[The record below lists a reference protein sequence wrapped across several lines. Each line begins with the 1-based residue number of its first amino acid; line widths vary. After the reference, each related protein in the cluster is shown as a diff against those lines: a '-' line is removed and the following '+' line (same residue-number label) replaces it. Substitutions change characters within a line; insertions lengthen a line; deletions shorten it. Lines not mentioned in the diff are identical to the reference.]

1 MGSLIQNGIDWILAI
16 QALGGWL
23 EAPMQFFTFLGS
35 QDFFFLVLP
44 FIYWSV
50 DAGLGMRV
58 AFALIANV
66 SLNFYFKLW
75 FAGPRPYWVSAEVQ
89 GLTAETSFGV
99 PSGHA
104 ENAVAVWGTIA
115 AWIGKRIAWALSI
128 AVIFLVG
135 FSRLYLGVHFVHDV
149 LAGWALGAAVLWL
162 ILRFWDS
169 VTAWLKTKP
178 VTTQMTLAFAVS
190 LLMIALGYVSAAH
203 LDGYAFPEEFRVN
216 ALRVSDELPAPA
228 SLETIVTSAGTFFGL
243 FAGLAWLLSRGGY
256 QADGPGAKRALR
268 FFVGLIGVFIL
279 WRGLGAVLPDGESL
293 VPLMLR
299 YLRYTL
305 VGFWIS
311 AGAPELFFRF
321 KLADPKI

>member
-1 MGSLIQNGIDWILAI
+1 MDTLMQSGIDWIIAI

-58 AFALIANV
+58 AFGLITSV
-66 SLNFYFKLW
+66 SLNYYFKLW
-75 FAGPRPYWVSAEVQ
+75 FAGPRPYWVSGNVQ
-89 GLTAETSFGV
+89 GLSAETSFGV

-104 ENAVAVWGTIA
+104 QNAMAVWGTIA
-115 AWIGKRIAWALSI
+115 AWIRKPITWILAIAL
-128 AVIFLVG
+128 IFLIG
-135 FSRLYLGVHFVHDV
+135 FSRLYLGMHFVHDV
-149 LAGWALGAAVLWL
+149 LAGWALGAATLWG

-169 VTAWLKTKP
+169 VAAWLKSKP
-178 VTTQMTLAFAVS
+178 VMVQISLAFAIS
-190 LLMIALGYVSAAH
+190 LLMIALGYASAAR
-203 LDGYAFPEEFRVN
+203 LDGYAFPEEYRVN
-216 ALRVSDELPAPA
+216 ALRASDELPAPA

-243 FAGLAWLLSRGGY
+243 AAGLAWILSRGGY
-256 QADGPGAKRALR
+256 QADGPGVKRALR

-279 WRGLGAVLPDGESL
+279 WRGLGAILPDGESF
-293 VPLMLR
+293 VPLVLR
-299 YLRYTL
+299 YSRYTL

-321 KLADPKI
+321 KLTDPQI